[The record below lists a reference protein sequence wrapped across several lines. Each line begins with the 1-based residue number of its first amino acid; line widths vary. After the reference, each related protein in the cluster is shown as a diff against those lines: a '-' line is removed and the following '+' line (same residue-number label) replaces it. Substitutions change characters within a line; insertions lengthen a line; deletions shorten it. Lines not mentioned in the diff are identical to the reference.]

1 MAVFKTLD
9 PSAIKTSR
17 SFLNQLVD
25 ILQMNIS
32 GSSTRQRLLTFVT
45 GGVGPG
51 VTSSLFQTVYDQDF
65 TLQTANP
72 VFDATIGLYQSSSV
86 VTSSLLGT
94 DAAGKQLFPSTSLM
108 MREKVD
114 SYKQFAQALL
124 GDANSQFLAPFDSTT
139 SSDRIDS
146 AFFIAFKRLFHRDQ
160 IKRETF
166 AMRWYQTGSTTGT
179 NALKAPTELGTVVY
193 TDIGAS
199 SNKTVTY
206 GGNVGNIVDSANT
219 NRTVGL
225 LFYDRGIVVLD
236 LAKVLSGSQK
246 CSGIISA
253 MNASGGTIGGVT
265 YNAGQTTMGL
275 SNSENTGA
283 KYIPDF
289 VVSASMD
296 DIIDHL
302 CAVRFSSGSLTA
314 LTMQN
319 VTNIN
324 STLVFCQADAD
335 EFNYSSNPTFT
346 DSDNRIVVIDAGSE
360 DTQQTFTMVTGI
372 GLYDSRD
379 NLLAMAKLSRP
390 VEKNPE
396 RQLTFRV
403 RLDY

>member
-1 MAVFKTLD
+1 MAVFKALD
-9 PSAIKTSR
+9 PSAIKTSK

-32 GSSTRQRLLTFVT
+32 GSSTRQKILTFVT

-72 VFDATIGLYQSSSV
+72 IFDATVGLFASSSV

-114 SYKQFAQALL
+114 VYKQFSQALL
-124 GDANSQFLAPFDSTT
+124 GDASSQFIAPFDSTT

-166 AMRWYQTGSTTGT
+166 AVRWYQTGSTTGT
-179 NALKAPTELGTVVY
+179 NALKVTTELGSTVY

-199 SNKTVTY
+199 SNKTITY
-206 GGNVGNIVDSANT
+206 GGNVGNIVDSSNT

-225 LFYDRGIVVLD
+225 MFYDRGVVVLD
-236 LAKVLSGSQK
+236 LAKVISGSQK

-253 MNASGGTIGGVT
+253 MNASSGTVGGVA
-265 YNAGQTTMGL
+265 YNAGQTTIGL
-275 SNSENTGA
+275 SNSENTNA

-289 VVSASMD
+289 MVSGSID
-296 DIIDHL
+296 DIVDHL
-302 CAVRFSSGSLTA
+302 CGTRFSSGSLTA
-314 LTMQN
+314 ATMQN

-346 DSDNRIVVIDAGSE
+346 DSDNRIVVIDQGSE

-372 GLYDSRD
+372 GLYDAND
-379 NLLAMAKLSRP
+379 NLLAMAKVSRP
-390 VEKNPE
+390 IEKNPE
-396 RQLTFRV
+396 KQLTFRV
-403 RLDY
+403 RLDF